1 MRHSTRIN
9 IALAAMVSTLC
20 CTVSQAQTSTSSQP
34 ATRTGPQA
42 TGDALSTTPNSM
54 APRDKTD
61 ALGDQS
67 TASGSGSRHENLT
80 SEDFVKHAT
89 EANLA
94 EIKVS
99 ELALT
104 KAQNPDVKKFAQHMI
119 DDHTKANSE
128 LAQVASSK
136 HLKVPDDTDMM
147 HKSSMKLLQ
156 TKSGAN
162 FDSAYMEQMKKDHA
176 KAVEL
181 FRSASTS
188 AKLDPELQKLASKLL
203 PKLEQHEQMVSQVES
218 KLPSR
223 SASSSSTR

>member
-1 MRHSTRIN
+1 MRRSTLIQ
-9 IALAAMVSTLC
+9 ILVAAMLPTLC
-20 CTVSQAQTSTSSQP
+20 CTVVQAQTGASNQP

-42 TGDALSTTPNSM
+42 TGDALSSTPNSM
-54 APRDKTD
+54 APRDTTD

-67 TASGSGSRHENLT
+67 TASGSSSSRHENLS
-80 SEDFVKHAT
+80 SEDFVKRAT

-99 ELALT
+99 ELALS
-104 KAQNPDVKKFAQHMI
+104 KAQSPDVKKFAQHMI

-136 HLKVPDDTDMM
+136 SLKVPDDTDMM

-162 FDSAYMEQMKKDHA
+162 FDSAYMEQMKKDHE
-176 KAVEL
+176 KAIEL

-188 AKLDPELQKLASKLL
+188 SKVDPELQKLASKLL
-203 PKLEQHEQMVSQVES
+203 PKLQQHEQMVSQVET
-218 KLPSR
+218 KMPSR
-223 SASSSSTR
+223 SASSR